1 MSAQPPPIAVVFW
14 RSATGREPVRDWLKD
29 LPNEDR
35 RVVGFDLRKL
45 QIGWPVGMP
54 LCRSLGGGLWELRS
68 TLPSRRIARVIWV
81 FEGGVIVL
89 LNGFV
94 KKTQKTLT
102 AEITLAQRRLNGHHD

>member
-1 MSAQPPPIAVVFW
+1 MPHRIPPIAVVFW
-14 RSATGREPVRDWLKD
+14 RSAMGREPVRDWLKA

-35 RVVGFDLRKL
+35 RVVGFDLRRL

-68 TLPSRRIARVIWV
+68 TLPSKTISRVILT
-81 FEGGVIVL
+81 FEDGVIVL

-94 KKTQKTLT
+94 KKTQKTPP
-102 AEITLAQRRLNGHHD
+102 AEIALAQRRMAGRQD